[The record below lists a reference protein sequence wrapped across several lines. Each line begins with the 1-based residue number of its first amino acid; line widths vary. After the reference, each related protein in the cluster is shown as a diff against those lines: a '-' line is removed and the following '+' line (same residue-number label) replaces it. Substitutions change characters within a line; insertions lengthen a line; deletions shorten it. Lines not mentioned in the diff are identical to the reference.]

1 MGHNHAT
8 MTDIYHYLRFIS
20 LSIIACISFWCQSI
34 VTEERLVPALNVIA
48 DHFHIPD
55 DVAGATL
62 MAAGASSPELLC
74 TLVSLFVTHSSLGL
88 GTIVG
93 SEIFNQLIICAG
105 SVYSTRHLVLVLD
118 KRMVVREVGFYAIS
132 IGLLYVALSE
142 SRDDGDDDE
151 VDHVYVSFWKA
162 CLLFG
167 GYILYVVVCA
177 NTKFVERC
185 IRRLFFCRGGVV
197 ENQTDS
203 HKVDEQQGHH
213 DDDNTPSSDYQ
224 LQIDDQDVG
233 SAAQEKSGRA
243 HYKMRVR
250 IYVILLRTL

>member
-1 MGHNHAT
+1 
-8 MTDIYHYLRFIS
+8 
-20 LSIIACISFWCQSI
+20 
-34 VTEERLVPALNVIA
+34 
-48 DHFHIPD
+48 
-55 DVAGATL
+55 
-62 MAAGASSPELLC
+62 
-74 TLVSLFVTHSSLGL
+74 
-88 GTIVG
+88 
-93 SEIFNQLIICAG
+93 
-105 SVYSTRHLVLVLD
+105 
-118 KRMVVREVGFYAIS
+118 MVVREVGFYAIS

-185 IRRLFFCRGGVV
+185 IRRLFFCVV

-203 HKVDEQQGHH
+203 QVDEQQGHH